1 VKPTEEESTAMNVWV
16 FTDTTDMR
24 GMTCEV
30 VASRELAVAHLR
42 RYIDEYLDH
51 SDDSYPEHL
60 LTDKDREDAARDAA
74 ERKLLPT
81 LDDDAFLDRMF
92 GDDDDAGF
100 INNEDELSL
109 ALFDCEVQGL
119 PAEAEAA

>member
-1 VKPTEEESTAMNVWV
+1 MNVWV

-24 GMTCEV
+24 IMTCEV
-30 VASRELAVAHLR
+30 FASRELAVAHLR

-51 SDDSYPEHL
+51 SDSSYPERL
-60 LTDKDREDAARDAA
+60 LTDQDREQQARDDA

-92 GDDDDAGF
+92 GDAGF
-100 INNEDELSL
+100 IHEQDELSL
-109 ALFDCEVQGL
+109 ALWDSEVQGL